1 MNHSDVIVGDI
12 YAFSAKGR
20 TVVAQVIKR
29 NPKNMKMRDSLGVQW
44 TVHPSYLREATGTQ
58 IDQFKTTTAK
68 PVAGLGS
75 LVKYKGMSRAG
86 ILGEFDTFVVIAVKD
101 ATFNITPLG
110 GAGNR
115 YMRGISPSD
124 LEVIHFNVEEMV

>member
-44 TVHPSYLREATGTQ
+44 TVHPSYLREATSVQ
-58 IDQFKTTTAK
+58 VDQFKSTTAK
-68 PVAGLGS
+68 PVVGLGS
-75 LVKYKGMSRAG
+75 LVRYKGMSRAG
-86 ILGEFDTFVVIAVKD
+86 ILGKFDTFVVIAVKD

-115 YMRGISPSD
+115 YMRGISPND

>member
-1 MNHSDVIVGDI
+1 MNHSDIIVGDI
-12 YAFSAKGR
+12 YAFSTKGR

-75 LVKYKGMSRAG
+75 LVKYKGLSRGG

-110 GAGNR
+110 GADNR
-115 YMRGISPSD
+115 YVRGISPSD

>member
-1 MNHSDVIVGDI
+1 MNHLDVIVGDI
-12 YAFSAKGR
+12 YAFSTKGR

-44 TVHPSYLREATGTQ
+44 TVHPSFLREASTIQ
-58 IDQFKTTTAK
+58 VDQFRSAEAK

-115 YMRGISPSD
+115 YVRGISPND
-124 LEVIHFNVEEMV
+124 LEVINFNVEEMV

>member
-1 MNHSDVIVGDI
+1 MNHADVTVGGI

-44 TVHPSYLREATGTQ
+44 TVHPSFLREATGTQ
-58 IDQFKTTTAK
+58 VDQFNSAASK

-75 LVKYKGMSRAG
+75 LVKYKGVSRAG
-86 ILGEFDTFVVIAVKD
+86 LLGEFDKFVVIAVKD
-101 ATFNITPLG
+101 ATFNIAPLG

-115 YMRGISPSD
+115 YVRGISPND

>member
-1 MNHSDVIVGDI
+1 MNHSDVMVGDI
-12 YAFSAKGR
+12 YAFTAKGR
-20 TVVAQVIKR
+20 SVVAQVIKR

-44 TVHPSYLREATGTQ
+44 TVHPSFLREATGTQ
-58 IDQFKTTTAK
+58 IDQFKSTTAK

-75 LVKYKGMSRAG
+75 LVKYKGTSRAG

-115 YMRGISPSD
+115 YMRGICPTD
-124 LEVIHFNVEEMV
+124 LEVINFNVEEMV